1 MLKNMRNL
9 FIILIVLITTSL
21 SKAQVS
27 DGKLTIEKVDQPAVV
42 GTFSFSPD
50 ITTAVLQ
57 DDMKYR
63 GFGKGDEKR
72 GLYKYTGILFTDI
85 SNDKIDFYFK
95 VEQGDKKNENT
106 STVYILVSKGYDNF
120 ISRANGSDI
129 YKATVKYLEG
139 LMAKFEEKKLALDIE
154 NQEKIV
160 KDAEKKYNNAVD
172 DGKDLADKKQ
182 KIEQQ
187 ILENTKTQEESK
199 AGLDKEKELLETL
212 NKKKK

>member
-1 MLKNMRNL
+1 MKKLM
-9 FIILIVLITTSL
+9 ILWIAVMAVSFV
-21 SKAQVS
+21 KAQVT
-27 DGKLTIEKVDQPAVV
+27 DGKLAIDKVDQPAVV
-42 GTFSFSPD
+42 GTFSFSAD
-50 ITTAVLQ
+50 ITTAVIQ
-57 DDMKYR
+57 DDLKYR

-85 SNDKIDFYFK
+85 STDKIDFYFK

-120 ISRANGSDI
+120 ISRANSPDV
-129 YKATVKYLEG
+129 YKAAIKYLEG
-139 LMAKFEEKKLALDIE
+139 LMAKFEAKKLDIDIE
-154 NQEKIV
+154 NQAKIV

-172 DGKDLADKKQ
+172 DGKTLADKKA

-187 ILENTKTQEESK
+187 ISDNTKVQEESK
-199 AGLDKEKELLETL
+199 ASLDKEKELLETL